1 MKNFTPMGTKNYQE
15 LLQAYYDGSST
26 SAEEKELLD
35 MVKDGRL
42 HELAFIDEQV
52 ISALHELGLN
62 TQEEPAELESEVL
75 ARLDQLQTPRIR
87 HFNPVLYWVGSA
99 AAIGLV
105 LISSLLFLN
114 RGADLGSYKD
124 PQLAYNEVQTTLAKV
139 SGYLGQGTGQLRLMG
154 KLGDSMKPLENLDQ
168 FEKANRNLS
177 LLGKLNPGW
186 QISEEITTEK

>member
-1 MKNFTPMGTKNYQE
+1 MGTKNYRE

-42 HELAFIDEQV
+42 HEEAFTDEQV

-62 TQEEPAELESEVL
+62 THEVPAELESEVL
-75 ARLDQLQTPRIR
+75 ARLKQLQAPRIR
-87 HFNPVLYWVGSA
+87 PFNPVLYWVGSA

-139 SGYLGQGTGQLRLMG
+139 SGYLGHGTGQLRIMG
-154 KLGDSMKPLENLDQ
+154 QIGDAMKPLENLDQ
-168 FEKANRNLS
+168 FDKANRNLS

-186 QISEEITTEK
+186 QIAEEITTEK